1 MHRDTT
7 RKTCVFLRV
16 CYYSIFL
23 CTFVPERALI
33 VRFCVIEVQ
42 LPISKSI
49 ANRLLILHAVQGR
62 DGVLTCDETDLC
74 DDVRLLRDALVEL
87 RTAHAEP
94 HTIDLHNCGT
104 AMRFL
109 TAYCA
114 VQNGIEVI
122 LTGAARMQER
132 PIGQLVDA
140 LREAGAD
147 IEYLGN
153 EGFPPLRIHGKAL
166 SRSPI
171 TLNDSLSSQFV
182 SALMLVGFPVET
194 NDDSPYINMTQELI
208 TQVQKGESIR
218 LERDWSAAS
227 YWYEYVALYG
237 GEITLPNLY
246 FQTLQGDSA
255 VAEIFESLGVK
266 TEETD
271 AGIRLSRELISSAQH
286 STIELPLHIDFSAYP
301 DLYPAVYVTCHT
313 LGITLKARGTERLP
327 HKESN
332 RLKAFEQLEPRAKNQ
347 EPRIMSSYADH
358 RIAMALLVA
367 GYQVD
372 DMECI
377 SKSYP
382 QFVSQL
388 RNVTFVVPFKKG
400 RRTKDE
406 GRRTKDHILYI
417 SDEGKG
423 KKWALR
429 TGIEQATT
437 EYVWLTDADVERT
450 YYPIFVPP
458 TRLGDLT
465 ILPLRM
471 DEGQRTK
478 DKGRRT
484 ASIISLQSVEYLA
497 IQSLTMWAAEQQHAV
512 MCSGA
517 NLIVKRE
524 EWLRSYNDLH
534 TEIPS
539 GDDMFL
545 LESFKRRGLHVKALY
560 LPEYIAT
567 IQPIDTWKALFRQ
580 RMRWAGKA
588 PKYTD
593 CDILFCGTLT
603 LLANLFV
610 VICPPFLLI
619 KYLLDMHLIHK
630 AKRYHLT
637 ANDISLS
644 TALWALLVAV
654 LYPWYILICLIGGI
668 IRQHKW

>member
-1 MHRDTT
+1 M
-7 RKTCVFLRV
+7 
-16 CYYSIFL
+16 
-23 CTFVPERALI
+23 
-33 VRFCVIEVQ
+33 
-42 LPISKSI
+42 
-49 ANRLLILHAVQGR
+49 QGR
-62 DGVLTCDETDLC
+62 DGVLACKETDLC

-87 RTAHAEP
+87 RTSQSAP
-94 HTIDLHNCGT
+94 HTIDLRNCGT

-114 VQNGIEVI
+114 VQDGLDVV
-122 LTGAARMQER
+122 LTGSVRMQER
-132 PIGQLVDA
+132 AIGQLVDA
-140 LREAGAD
+140 LRDAGAE

-153 EGFPPLRIHGKAL
+153 DGFPPLRIHGKAL
-166 SRSPI
+166 ARIPI
-171 TLNDSLSSQFV
+171 TLNDNLSSQFV

-194 NDDSPYINMTQELI
+194 NDASPYINMTQELI
-208 TQVQKGESIR
+208 TQVQHGENIS

-237 GEITLPNLY
+237 GEIILPDLY

-255 VAEIFESLGVK
+255 VAEIFELLGVK

-271 AGIRLSRELISSAQH
+271 AGIRLSRELISSSRH
-286 STIELPLHIDFSAYP
+286 SQIELPLHIDFSACP

-332 RLKAFEQLEPRAKNQ
+332 RLKAFEQLETVTKNQ
-347 EPRIMSSYADH
+347 EPQIMSSYNDH

-382 QFVSQL
+382 LFVSQL
-388 RNVTFVVPFKKG
+388 QNVTFVIPFKDSG
-400 RRTKDE
+400 LRTQDS
-406 GRRTKDHILYI
+406 GLNHVLYI

-429 TGIEQATT
+429 KGIEQATT
-437 EYVWLTDADVERT
+437 EYVWLTDVDVERAC
-450 YYPIFVPP
+450 YPIFVPP

-465 ILPLRM
+465 ILPLKM
-471 DEGQRTK
+471 DEGQRIKDKGQRTK
-478 DKGRRT
+478 DKGQRTKDKGQRMKDKGRRMKDGRET
-484 ASIISLQSVEYLA
+484 IQLTEYLA
-497 IQSLTMWAAEQQHAV
+497 IQSLTMWTAEQQHAV

-524 EWLRSYNDLH
+524 EWLQSYKDLH

-545 LESFKRRGLHVKALY
+545 LESFKRRRLQIKALY

-567 IQPIDTWKALFRQ
+567 VQPADTWKAFFRQ

-593 CDILFCGTLT
+593 RDILLCGATT
-603 LLANLFV
+603 LLANILV
-610 VICPPFLLI
+610 AVCPPFLLI
-619 KYLLDMHLIHK
+619 KYPLDMLIIRK
-630 AKRYHLT
+630 AKHYNLT
-637 ANDISLS
+637 TKNYPLS
-644 TALWALLVAV
+644 TTLLLAI